1 MPTQGVMANSSTT
14 DTDDGVVI
22 PAEFGVRKARDLSVG
37 EYAMQ
42 YKAAVVFISGWIE
55 NRLINQTKANMTHMK
70 KIQEEGVTGVVNLT
84 SEGDESEAQDFEENE
99 EEEEEIEDEDK
110 EEEGEEDEEV
120 ETVSKCALSAWS
132 NCFHKSL
139 MIGRCLMSATSAGT
153 DEEAPPA
160 RKCQGI

>member
-1 MPTQGVMANSSTT
+1 MPTQGVMANGSTST
-14 DTDDGVVI
+14 ETDDGSVI
-22 PAEFGVRKARDLSVG
+22 PADLRVHEGPDLSVG

-55 NRLINQTKANMTHMK
+55 NRLINLTKANLNHIK
-70 KIQEEGVTGVVNLT
+70 KIQEEGVINLT
-84 SEGDESEAQDFEENE
+84 SEGDESEAEDFEENE
-99 EEEEEIEDEDK
+99 EEEEENEDK